1 MAYFPD
7 LSGFEDSRDRWKR
20 RTFNIGWLD
29 RAHQFEVGRPP
40 KWLVNK
46 LWDFSQ
52 YSVHEARGFHE
63 CNLPNCPGP
72 MRRLKNFYIGGRTPT
87 ARELQQTRAALREV
101 FQKRLPNNAITREM
115 IAMLDEQDRK
125 PPRKFFK
132 RILGIR
138 PGHDVRLELG
148 SAQIR
153 VFGDRGQIYAAPNM
167 LFHYVTAHHYKPP
180 DEFIQALRHGP
191 CPPDKEYFNRLK
203 SLGLVWKRT
212 RCCERP

>member
-1 MAYFPD
+1 
-7 LSGFEDSRDRWKR
+7 
-20 RTFNIGWLD
+20 
-29 RAHQFEVGRPP
+29 
-40 KWLVNK
+40 
-46 LWDFSQ
+46 
-52 YSVHEARGFHE
+52 
-63 CNLPNCPGP
+63 
-72 MRRLKNFYIGGRTPT
+72 MRRLKPFYFGGVTPT
-87 ARELQQTRAALREV
+87 ARQLQQARAAFREEIK
-101 FQKRLPNNAITREM
+101 KRYPDTARNRFATEL
-115 IAMLDEQDRK
+115 IALLDEQDK
-125 PPRKFFK
+125 NPPRKFFK